1 MFITL
6 HFFSIS
12 MTSHQPKTHLNIDP
26 KLCGEILEMDTEWC
40 QIALTLTPEMAVDDY
55 ELVHG
60 GFIFGFADYAAM
72 IAVNHPNVVLGS
84 SNVRFMKPVIVGD
97 YLIAEAI
104 KVRKQGKKWI
114 VEVMVYRD
122 EEEIFQGEF
131 ICFTPP
137 DHVLNR

>member
-1 MFITL
+1 MKSNI
-6 HFFSIS
+6 
-12 MTSHQPKTHLNIDP
+12 PKTHLKIDP

-55 ELVHG
+55 GLVHG

-84 SNVRFMKPVIVGD
+84 ANVRFMKPVIVGD

-114 VEVMVYRD
+114 VEVMVYRE

-137 DHVLNR
+137 DHVLN